1 MFHKNIMMEK
11 REERKENRA
20 TDSAGASFPPKLF
33 FKKPYFCWFN
43 NPYKRIPMIY
53 ISSRTSLI
61 PVQLLLRSDMTDF

>member
-33 FKKPYFCWFN
+33 F
-43 NPYKRIPMIY
+43 
-53 ISSRTSLI
+53 
-61 PVQLLLRSDMTDF
+61 